1 MVSLKYVV
9 FVLRADNDGEGG
21 ILALLSL
28 VAADQVADG
37 AKLPA
42 LVLLGVLGA
51 SLLYGDGVIT
61 PAISVLSAMEGLKLV
76 APGFEQFIV
85 PATIAVLIG
94 LFVIQRYGTGSI
106 GKLFGPIMVVWFV
119 VIGGLG
125 LANIWMAPAILKA
138 INPAEAAR
146 FLIDDPKISFVVI
159 GAVFLALT
167 GGEALYADMGHV
179 GATAIRRAWF
189 GLVLPAL
196 LLNYFGQGALILAD
210 PTAADNPFY
219 KLAPGWA
226 LIPMV
231 VLATFA
237 TIIASQA
244 LVSGVFSLT
253 RQAMQMGLCPRAR
266 IISTSFDEA
275 GQIYIPAANWLLM
288 TGTLLT
294 VVLFRSSESLA
305 AAYGIAVSGTMLIT
319 TILLYRVAVSR
330 WQWPPGVAIPIVAIF
345 GAIDATFLV
354 SNSIK
359 IVEGGWFPLIV
370 GGVIAVLML
379 TWREGSSEVRHRLQE
394 MSMPLKEFLDYADKT
409 VIGRAPGMGVWLT
422 KVEHGASPMLLR
434 HIEHNRVLHAT
445 VVLLTFVSD
454 RRPRVPFHERF
465 SVHRLGH
472 GFYRIQVKLGFM
484 QTPDIPLSL
493 INCNK
498 LGFDADLDNKNYYI
512 AHETIVRRGVESSME
527 PVSFAIFSFLNRI
540 ASRAPDFFKIPH
552 DAIIEVGI
560 SGGDLTL
567 ALPCAAFAA
576 AYPPH
581 GSGRKDPHQTCT
593 PFGTR
598 MPCRRYCARSLCAEC
613 LRRVICQN
621 SNCCPLSLWRSC
633 FRARPTLRLPEG
645 AEAEGVVAAAAAVIL
660 AAGCAAAE
668 ARISVAAHVTLAAG
682 PRYPDQRRDLAS
694 ARTIRSPSA
703 IPEVV
708 RSAAERLSMPTKIQG
723 SVRTAIRRTGMRS

>member
-1 MVSLKYVV
+1 MDMPSSAPGGGLIDRAVSHLDFGQAGSVQESIQDQAKFLHAGSPWFLALTALGVVFGDIGTSPLYAFQVALTGLGHPVPTAAEVMGLVSLILWALMMMVSLKYVV

-28 VAADQVADG
+28 VASDQIAKG
-37 AKLPA
+37 AKLSM
-42 LVLLGVLGA
+42 LVLLGVIGA

-76 APGFEQFIV
+76 APAFEHFIL

-94 LFVIQRYGTGSI
+94 LFVIQRHGTERI
-106 GKLFGPIMVVWFV
+106 GKLFGPIMVVWFI
-119 VIGGLG
+119 VIGAFGA
-125 LANIWMAPAILKA
+125 ANIFAAPAILSA
-138 INPAEAAR
+138 VNPVEAAH
-146 FLIDDPKISFVVI
+146 FLAADPKVSFVVI

-179 GATAIRRAWF
+179 GAAAIRRAWF

-210 PTAADNPFY
+210 PSAIDNPFY

-231 VLATFA
+231 VLATAA

-266 IISTSFDEA
+266 IVPTSVDEA
-275 GQIYIPAANWLLM
+275 GQIYVPAANWLLM

-294 VVLFRSSESLA
+294 VVLFRSSDSLA

-319 TILLYRVAVSR
+319 TILLYRVAVAR
-330 WQWPPGVAIPIVAIF
+330 WKWPPGIAIPVIAIF

-370 GGVIAVLML
+370 GTLIATLML
-379 TWREGSSEVRHRLQE
+379 SWRKGSSEVRNRLHD
-394 MSMPLKEFLDYADKT
+394 MSMPLKEFLPYADQT
-409 VIGRAPGMGVWLT
+409 VIGRAAGMGVWLT
-422 KVEHGASPMLLR
+422 KVDHGASPMLLR
-434 HIEHNRVLHAT
+434 HIEHNRVLHET
-445 VVLLTFVSD
+445 VVLLTFLPD
-454 RRPRVPFHERF
+454 RRPRVPFHERH

-472 GFYRIQVKLGFM
+472 GFYRIQVRLGFM

-498 LGFDADLDNKNYYI
+498 LGFEADLDHKNYYI
-512 AHETIVRRGVESSME
+512 AHETIVRREASSAMDAI
-527 PVSFAIFSFLNRI
+527 SFAIFSFLNRI
-540 ASRAPDFFKIPH
+540 ASRAPDFFKIPQ
-552 DAIIEVGI
+552 DAIIEVG
-560 SGGDLTL
+560 
-567 ALPCAAFAA
+567 F
-576 AYPPH
+576 
-581 GSGRKDPHQTCT
+581 
-593 PFGTR
+593 
-598 MPCRRYCARSLCAEC
+598 
-613 LRRVICQN
+613 RVEI
-621 SNCCPLSLWRSC
+621 
-633 FRARPTLRLPEG
+633 
-645 AEAEGVVAAAAAVIL
+645 
-660 AAGCAAAE
+660 
-668 ARISVAAHVTLAAG
+668 
-682 PRYPDQRRDLAS
+682 
-694 ARTIRSPSA
+694 
-703 IPEVV
+703 
-708 RSAAERLSMPTKIQG
+708 
-723 SVRTAIRRTGMRS
+723 

>member
-1 MVSLKYVV
+1 MDMPSSAPGGGLIDRAVSSLDFGQAGSLQESIEDQAKFLHAGSPWFLALTALGVVFGDIGTSTLYAFQVALTGLGHPAPTTGEVMGLVSLILWALMVMVSLKYVV

-28 VAADQVADG
+28 VASDQIAKG
-37 AKLPA
+37 ARLSV
-42 LVLLGVLGA
+42 LVLLGVIGA

-76 APGFEQFIV
+76 APTFEHFIL

-94 LFVIQRYGTGSI
+94 LFVIQRHGTERI

-119 VIGGLG
+119 VIGALG
-125 LANIWMAPAILKA
+125 AANIFSAPAILGA
-138 INPAEAAR
+138 ANPLEAAR
-146 FLIDDPKISFVVI
+146 FLAADPKVAFVVI

-179 GATAIRRAWF
+179 GAAAIRRAWF

-210 PTAADNPFY
+210 PTAIDNPFY

-231 VLATFA
+231 VLAAAA

-266 IISTSFDEA
+266 IVPTSVDEA
-275 GQIYIPAANWLLM
+275 GQIYVPAANWLLM

-294 VVLFRSSESLA
+294 VILFRSSDSLA

-319 TILLYRVAVSR
+319 TILLYRVAVAR
-330 WQWPPGVAIPIVAIF
+330 WRWSPGIAIPVIAIF

-370 GGVIAVLML
+370 GTMIATLML
-379 TWREGSSEVRHRLQE
+379 SWRKGSSEVRNRLHD
-394 MSMPLKEFLDYADKT
+394 MSMPLKEFLPYADKT
-409 VIGRAPGMGVWLT
+409 VIGRAAGMGVWLT
-422 KVEHGASPMLLR
+422 KVDHGASPMLLR
-434 HIEHNRVLHAT
+434 HIEHNRVLHET
-445 VVLLTFVSD
+445 VVLLTFLAD
-454 RRPRVPFHERF
+454 RRPRVPFHQRH

-472 GFYRIQVKLGFM
+472 GFYRIQVRLGFM

-498 LGFDADLDNKNYYI
+498 LGFEADLDHKNYYI
-512 AHETIVRRGVESSME
+512 AHETIVRRETNSAMDAI
-527 PVSFAIFSFLNRI
+527 SFAIFSFLNRI
-540 ASRAPDFFKIPH
+540 ASRAPDFFKIPQ
-552 DAIIEVGI
+552 DAIIEVG
-560 SGGDLTL
+560 
-567 ALPCAAFAA
+567 F
-576 AYPPH
+576 
-581 GSGRKDPHQTCT
+581 
-593 PFGTR
+593 
-598 MPCRRYCARSLCAEC
+598 
-613 LRRVICQN
+613 RVEI
-621 SNCCPLSLWRSC
+621 
-633 FRARPTLRLPEG
+633 
-645 AEAEGVVAAAAAVIL
+645 
-660 AAGCAAAE
+660 
-668 ARISVAAHVTLAAG
+668 
-682 PRYPDQRRDLAS
+682 
-694 ARTIRSPSA
+694 
-703 IPEVV
+703 
-708 RSAAERLSMPTKIQG
+708 
-723 SVRTAIRRTGMRS
+723 

>member
-1 MVSLKYVV
+1 MDMPSSAPGGGLIDRAVSRLDFGQAGSVQESIQDQAKFLHAGSPWFLALTALGVVFGDIGTSPLYAFQVALTGLGHPVPTAAEVMGLVSLILWALMMMVSLKYVV

-28 VAADQVADG
+28 VASDQIAKG
-37 AKLPA
+37 AKLSM
-42 LVLLGVLGA
+42 LVLLGVIGA

-76 APGFEQFIV
+76 APSFEHFIL

-94 LFVIQRYGTGSI
+94 LFVIQRHGTERI
-106 GKLFGPIMVVWFV
+106 GKLFGPIMVVWFI
-119 VIGGLG
+119 VIGALG
-125 LANIWMAPAILKA
+125 AANIFAAPAILSA
-138 INPAEAAR
+138 VNPVEAAR
-146 FLIDDPKISFVVI
+146 FLAADPKVSFVVI

-179 GATAIRRAWF
+179 GAAAIRRAWF

-210 PTAADNPFY
+210 PSAIDNPFY

-231 VLATFA
+231 VLATAA

-266 IISTSFDEA
+266 IVPTSVDEA
-275 GQIYIPAANWLLM
+275 GQIYVPAANWLLM

-294 VVLFRSSESLA
+294 VVLFRSSDSLA

-319 TILLYRVAVSR
+319 TILLYRVAVAR
-330 WQWPPGVAIPIVAIF
+330 WRWPPAVAIPVIAIF

-370 GGVIAVLML
+370 GTLIATLML
-379 TWREGSSEVRHRLQE
+379 SWRKGSSEVRNRLHD
-394 MSMPLKEFLDYADKT
+394 MSMPLKEFLPYADQT
-409 VIGRAPGMGVWLT
+409 VIGRAAGMGVWLT
-422 KVEHGASPMLLR
+422 KVDHGASPMLLR
-434 HIEHNRVLHAT
+434 HIEHNRVLHET
-445 VVLLTFVSD
+445 VVLLTFLPD
-454 RRPRVPFHERF
+454 RRPRVPFHERH

-472 GFYRIQVKLGFM
+472 GFYRIQVRLGFM

-498 LGFDADLDNKNYYI
+498 LGFEADLDHKNYYI
-512 AHETIVRRGVESSME
+512 AHETIVRREASSAMDAI
-527 PVSFAIFSFLNRI
+527 SFAIFSFLNRI
-540 ASRAPDFFKIPH
+540 ASRAPDFFKIPQ
-552 DAIIEVGI
+552 DAIIEVG
-560 SGGDLTL
+560 
-567 ALPCAAFAA
+567 F
-576 AYPPH
+576 
-581 GSGRKDPHQTCT
+581 
-593 PFGTR
+593 
-598 MPCRRYCARSLCAEC
+598 
-613 LRRVICQN
+613 RVEI
-621 SNCCPLSLWRSC
+621 
-633 FRARPTLRLPEG
+633 
-645 AEAEGVVAAAAAVIL
+645 
-660 AAGCAAAE
+660 
-668 ARISVAAHVTLAAG
+668 
-682 PRYPDQRRDLAS
+682 
-694 ARTIRSPSA
+694 
-703 IPEVV
+703 
-708 RSAAERLSMPTKIQG
+708 
-723 SVRTAIRRTGMRS
+723 

>member
-1 MVSLKYVV
+1 MDLPSSAPVGGLIDRSATRVVPSQSAVAPDQAKYLHHAGSPWFLALTALGVVFGDIGTSPLYAFQVALTGVGHSPPAQADVLGIVSLILWALTVMVSLKYVV

-28 VAADQVADG
+28 VAADQVANG
-37 AKLPA
+37 ARLPV
-42 LVLLGVLGA
+42 LVLLGVIGA

-76 APGFEQFIV
+76 APGFEHFVV

-106 GKLFGPIMVVWFV
+106 GKLFGPIMVIWFV

-125 LANIWMAPAILKA
+125 AANIWMAPAILRA
-138 INPAEAAR
+138 VSPTEAVS
-146 FLIDDPKISFVVI
+146 FLIADPKISFVVI

-179 GATAIRRAWF
+179 GANAIRRAWF

-196 LLNYFGQGALILAD
+196 LLNYFGQGALILSD
-210 PTAADNPFY
+210 PAAADNPFY

-266 IISTSFDEA
+266 ITPTSVDEA
-275 GQIYIPAANWLLM
+275 GQIYVPAANWLLM

-294 VVLFRSSESLA
+294 VVLFRSSENLA

-330 WQWPPGVAIPIVAIF
+330 WRWPPAVAIPIIAIF

-370 GGVIAVLML
+370 GAAIAVLML
-379 TWREGSSEVRHRLQE
+379 SWRKGSSEVRHRLQE
-394 MSMPLKEFLDYADKT
+394 MSMPLKEFIDYADNT
-409 VIGRAPGMGVWLT
+409 CIGRAPGMGVWLT

-454 RRPRVPFHERF
+454 RRPRVPFHERH

-472 GFYRIQVKLGFM
+472 GFYRIQVRLGFM
-484 QTPDIPLSL
+484 QTPDIPLTL
-493 INCNK
+493 INCNR
-498 LGFDADLDNKNYYI
+498 LGFDADLDHKNYYI
-512 AHETIVRRGVESSME
+512 AHETIVRRAAGSSIP
-527 PVSFAIFSFLNRI
+527 PVPFAVFSFLNRI

-552 DAIIEVGI
+552 DAIIEVG
-560 SGGDLTL
+560 
-567 ALPCAAFAA
+567 F
-576 AYPPH
+576 
-581 GSGRKDPHQTCT
+581 
-593 PFGTR
+593 
-598 MPCRRYCARSLCAEC
+598 
-613 LRRVICQN
+613 RV
-621 SNCCPLSLWRSC
+621 
-633 FRARPTLRLPEG
+633 
-645 AEAEGVVAAAAAVIL
+645 
-660 AAGCAAAE
+660 
-668 ARISVAAHVTLAAG
+668 
-682 PRYPDQRRDLAS
+682 
-694 ARTIRSPSA
+694 
-703 IPEVV
+703 EV
-708 RSAAERLSMPTKIQG
+708 
-723 SVRTAIRRTGMRS
+723 

>member
-1 MVSLKYVV
+1 MDLPSSAPVGGLIDRSATRVVPSQSAVAPDQAKYLHHAGSPWFLALTALGVVFGDIGTSPLYAFQVALTGVGHSPPTQADVLGIVSLILWALTVMVSLKYVV

-28 VAADQVADG
+28 VAADQVANG
-37 AKLPA
+37 ARLPV
-42 LVLLGVLGA
+42 LVLLGVIGA

-76 APGFEQFIV
+76 APGFEHFVV

-106 GKLFGPIMVVWFV
+106 GKLFGPIMVIWFV

-125 LANIWMAPAILKA
+125 AANIWMAPAILRA
-138 INPAEAAR
+138 VSPTEAVS
-146 FLIDDPKISFVVI
+146 FLIADPKISFVVI

-179 GATAIRRAWF
+179 GANAIRRAWF

-196 LLNYFGQGALILAD
+196 LLNYFGQGALILSD
-210 PTAADNPFY
+210 PAAADNPFY

-266 IISTSFDEA
+266 ITPTSVDEA
-275 GQIYIPAANWLLM
+275 GQIYVPAANWLLM

-294 VVLFRSSESLA
+294 VVLFRSSENLA

-330 WQWPPGVAIPIVAIF
+330 WQWPAAVAIPVIAIF

-370 GGVIAVLML
+370 GGLIAVLML
-379 TWREGSSEVRHRLQE
+379 SWRKGSSEVRHRLHE
-394 MSMPLKEFLDYADKT
+394 MSMPLNEFIDYADST
-409 VIGRAPGMGVWLT
+409 CIGRAPGMGVWLT

-454 RRPRVPFHERF
+454 RRPRVPFHERH

-472 GFYRIQVKLGFM
+472 GFYRIQVRLGFM
-484 QTPDIPLSL
+484 QTPDIPLTL
-493 INCNK
+493 INCNR
-498 LGFDADLDNKNYYI
+498 LGFDADLDHKNYYI
-512 AHETIVRRGVESSME
+512 AHETIVRRAVGSAIE
-527 PVSFAIFSFLNRI
+527 PIPFAIFSFLNRI

-552 DAIIEVGI
+552 DAIIEVG
-560 SGGDLTL
+560 
-567 ALPCAAFAA
+567 F
-576 AYPPH
+576 
-581 GSGRKDPHQTCT
+581 
-593 PFGTR
+593 
-598 MPCRRYCARSLCAEC
+598 
-613 LRRVICQN
+613 RV
-621 SNCCPLSLWRSC
+621 
-633 FRARPTLRLPEG
+633 
-645 AEAEGVVAAAAAVIL
+645 
-660 AAGCAAAE
+660 
-668 ARISVAAHVTLAAG
+668 
-682 PRYPDQRRDLAS
+682 
-694 ARTIRSPSA
+694 
-703 IPEVV
+703 EV
-708 RSAAERLSMPTKIQG
+708 
-723 SVRTAIRRTGMRS
+723 